1 MPAFISFIEGN
12 ERTEEQQE
20 KSRVV
25 LSMEA
30 KEKEDQKRRIA
41 PLNKWHVT
49 FKPGHE
55 WISTVKWALKYFNLF
70 ISMVNLSDKIALFYI
85 YLPYI
90 TTCWNYI

>member
-30 KEKEDQKRRIA
+30 KEKEAQKRRIA
-41 PLNKWHVT
+41 PLNK
-49 FKPGHE
+49 
-55 WISTVKWALKYFNLF
+55 
-70 ISMVNLSDKIALFYI
+70 
-85 YLPYI
+85 
-90 TTCWNYI
+90 